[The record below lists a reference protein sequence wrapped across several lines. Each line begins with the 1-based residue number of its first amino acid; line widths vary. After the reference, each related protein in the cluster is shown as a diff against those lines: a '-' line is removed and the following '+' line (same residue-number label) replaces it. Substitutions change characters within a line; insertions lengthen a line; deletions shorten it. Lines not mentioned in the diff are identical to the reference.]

1 MKKKILLVVFA
12 FLAILIGLY
21 PLRYFLLDG
30 RTQILSLKRSF
41 LTIDTIWHYLFYT
54 HIIFG
59 GLALLIGWTQF
70 IPKWRAKNLTLHR
83 QIGKTYVGSAL
94 LSAISGF
101 YIALFAE
108 GGLWPS
114 LGFSCLAIIWFYT
127 TLMAFA
133 TIRKKQIARHQL
145 MMIYS
150 YACCFAAVTLRIW
163 LPILILSLGNF
174 KTAYT
179 IVAWWCWAPNLLVA
193 YWIAKRLKNQ
203 EAEIK

>member
-1 MKKKILLVVFA
+1 MKKKIQLILFA

-21 PLRYFLLDG
+21 PLRYFLLDSK
-30 RTQILSLKRSF
+30 TQILSLKRSF
-41 LTIDTIWHYLFYT
+41 LSIDVLWQYLFYT

-59 GLALLIGWTQF
+59 GLALLIGWMQF
-70 IPKWRAKNLTLHR
+70 VPKWRTKNLALHR
-83 QIGKTYVGSAL
+83 QIGKIYVFSVL

-108 GGLWPS
+108 GGFWPS

-127 TLMAFA
+127 TLMAYK

-145 MMIYS
+145 MMVYS
-150 YACCFAAVTLRIW
+150 YASCFAAVTLRIW
-163 LPILILSLGNF
+163 LPILILSIGNF

-179 IVAWWCWAPNLLVA
+179 IVAWLCWIPNLLVA
-193 YWIAKRLKNQ
+193 YLITKRLKNQ
-203 EAEIK
+203 EASI

>member
-1 MKKKILLVVFA
+1 MKKKILLVLFA

-21 PLRYFLLDG
+21 PLRYFILDG

-41 LTIDTIWHYLFYT
+41 LTIDSVWQFLFYT

-59 GLALLIGWTQF
+59 GLALLIGWMQF
-70 IPKWRAKNLTLHR
+70 IPKWRTKNLALHR
-83 QIGKTYVGSAL
+83 QIGKSYVIAVL

-108 GGLWPS
+108 GGFWPS
-114 LGFSCLAIIWFYT
+114 LGFSCLALIWFCT
-127 TLMAFA
+127 TLMAYT

-145 MMIYS
+145 MMVYS

-163 LPILILSLGNF
+163 LPILILSIGNF

-179 IVAWWCWAPNLLVA
+179 IVAWLCWIPNLLVA
-193 YWIAKRLKNQ
+193 YLITKRLKNQ
-203 EAEIK
+203 EASI